1 MTADA
6 AKTETALD
14 PIQAGAAFFREDS
27 ARILAVAA
35 SLRGPDRSVESTI
48 EGKSMEGTLP
58 PGTRIRIELR
68 DRASYE
74 VGEVVAFLSRGKIVV
89 HRVAH
94 KSQRGAARGRLLTR
108 GDAALVPDPA
118 IDVASV
124 LGAVTRIDRDGGWV
138 PPDGRPRRSLPARVV
153 ASLALAVVAHVL
165 EASPRAAEVV
175 VRLLHRG
182 RPLHAACL
190 RHDGRGRAS

>member
-14 PIQAGAAFFREDS
+14 PIQAVTAFFREDS

-35 SLRGPDRSVESTI
+35 SLRGPDRRVESTV
-48 EGKSMEGTLP
+48 EGKSMGGTLP

-68 DRASYE
+68 DRTSYE
-74 VGEVVAFLSRGKIVV
+74 VGEVVAFLVRGKVVV

-124 LGAVTRIDRDGGWV
+124 LGAVTAIERDGGWV

-153 ASLALAVVAHVL
+153 AALALAVVAHVL
-165 EASPRAAEVV
+165 EASPRAADVV

-190 RHDGRGRAS
+190 RHDGWGRAS